1 MAIFVTADTHFFH
14 ANIIEH
20 THRPFATVEEMNS
33 KIVANWNSVVGPQD
47 TIYHLGDFAYKVA
60 STDYMRHLFDSLNGH
75 KFLIIGNHDANN
87 KVPTCLNWDDVWDV
101 KMVSIGGQKIWLS
114 HYAHR
119 VWPQSVHGSW
129 HLFGHSH
136 GQMEG
141 HGKSMD
147 VGVDTNNFYPY
158 SFDQISER
166 LSKIE
171 FNVDQHPVVESNE
184 LWPEGPIN
192 VFE

>member
-1 MAIFVTADTHFFH
+1 
-14 ANIIEH
+14 
-20 THRPFATVEEMNS
+20 
-33 KIVANWNSVVGPQD
+33 
-47 TIYHLGDFAYKVA
+47 
-60 STDYMRHLFDSLNGH
+60 
-75 KFLIIGNHDANN
+75 
-87 KVPTCLNWDDVWDV
+87 
-101 KMVSIGGQKIWLS
+101 
-114 HYAHR
+114 
-119 VWPQSVHGSW
+119 
-129 HLFGHSH
+129 
-136 GQMEG
+136 MEG